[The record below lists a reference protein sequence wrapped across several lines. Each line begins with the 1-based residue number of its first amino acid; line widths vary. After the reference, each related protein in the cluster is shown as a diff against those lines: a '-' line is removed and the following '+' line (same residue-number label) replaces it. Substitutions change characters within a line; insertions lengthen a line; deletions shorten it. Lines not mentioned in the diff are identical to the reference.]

1 MQASAAARATLSRW
15 YWAVP
20 YLAVTV
26 LALSMLA
33 VVWLLQAR
41 ETAVERDALARDLQW
56 TEQSIRRAMLT
67 TEEFLVQLARD
78 LSAGTLDH
86 DDFQLRANEHL
97 AINPALTN
105 LAWVDR
111 EHVIA
116 WSAPFDT
123 RDLLAGEILVDDQVQ
138 AFQNSAL
145 SARLTYGR
153 PYIDVRGA
161 AVLEVYAPVLRRGD
175 SLGAIVA
182 VYSMERM
189 LSRLVPARFAE
200 KYRLAILDRAGQVLA
215 LSSALPEAQQPLS
228 LVLALDPPGNGLA
241 LQAMAFRSGGAVL
254 RYLPAALIVGLSL
267 LVLWSLWTLRR
278 HVQRRVRVEKERDQL
293 FDLSLDLLCV
303 IDLDGRFGRCNPA
316 FERVLGH
323 DPHSLPGRLLI
334 DFVHAE
340 DVAETLAMLRR
351 LAGGE
356 PVRFET
362 RCRCAHWARNDLR
375 NTFIQFAFCGF
386 S

>member
-97 AINPALTN
+97 AIKPALTN

-123 RDLLAGEILVDDQVQ
+123 RDLLAGETLVDDQVQ
-138 AFQNSAL
+138 AF
-145 SARLTYGR
+145 
-153 PYIDVRGA
+153 
-161 AVLEVYAPVLRRGD
+161 
-175 SLGAIVA
+175 
-182 VYSMERM
+182 
-189 LSRLVPARFAE
+189 
-200 KYRLAILDRAGQVLA
+200 
-215 LSSALPEAQQPLS
+215 
-228 LVLALDPPGNGLA
+228 
-241 LQAMAFRSGGAVL
+241 
-254 RYLPAALIVGLSL
+254 
-267 LVLWSLWTLRR
+267 
-278 HVQRRVRVEKERDQL
+278 
-293 FDLSLDLLCV
+293 
-303 IDLDGRFGRCNPA
+303 
-316 FERVLGH
+316 
-323 DPHSLPGRLLI
+323 
-334 DFVHAE
+334 
-340 DVAETLAMLRR
+340 
-351 LAGGE
+351 
-356 PVRFET
+356 
-362 RCRCAHWARNDLR
+362 
-375 NTFIQFAFCGF
+375 
-386 S
+386 